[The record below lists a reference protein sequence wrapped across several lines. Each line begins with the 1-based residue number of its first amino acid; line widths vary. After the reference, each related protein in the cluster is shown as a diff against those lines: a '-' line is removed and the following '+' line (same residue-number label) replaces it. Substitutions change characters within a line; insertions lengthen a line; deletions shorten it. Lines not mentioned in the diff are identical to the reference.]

1 MGERQDVGRVL
12 KRLREEAGFSQ
23 RELADRLGVQQPA
36 IARWEAGGVN
46 IPLNRI
52 EEIVACFGYGIEYDL
67 KAIPLQAALND
78 GVSFQLV
85 RRRTD
90 GETQHDRLRA
100 RSGNYEFVAHPDS
113 GWYVEMSDITTGDR
127 LVGALGVYPSRI
139 ECMVAHPDGVLV
151 RYGTVVG
158 KVVPSAKSHLDGSAV
173 FAFFHAD
180 QRDLELAGV
189 ADDPDWKIP

>member
-1 MGERQDVGRVL
+1 MGEPQDVGRVL

-78 GVSFQLV
+78 GVPFQLV

-90 GETQHDRLRA
+90 DETQHERLRA
-100 RSGNYEFVAHPDS
+100 RSGNFEFVVHPES
-113 GWYVEMSDITTGDR
+113 GWYVEMSDITTGER
-127 LVGALGVYPSRI
+127 LAGALGVYPSRI
-139 ECMVAHPDGVLV
+139 EGMVAHPDGALV

-158 KVVPSAKSHLDGSAV
+158 KVVASAKTHLDGSAV

-189 ADDPDWKIP
+189 ADDPGWKIS